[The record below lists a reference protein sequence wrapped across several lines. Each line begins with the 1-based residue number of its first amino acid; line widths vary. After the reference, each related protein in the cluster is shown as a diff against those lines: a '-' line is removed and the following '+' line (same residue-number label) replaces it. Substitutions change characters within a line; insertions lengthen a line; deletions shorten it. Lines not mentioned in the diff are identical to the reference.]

1 MMFFFFFSM
10 LGNMAFFFFS
20 TVWTLCLQM
29 FIEVDKGEVSTVK
42 RCYTWA
48 SPAMEAVTPG
58 AGGAYWKVWPWWG
71 AAAQPLEAG
80 EGWMDVVFFLPEGGR
95 GWRKNPV
102 ADVENAIIFFVEMKK
117 GRFEW
122 WSFFFWLVWWSKFF
136 VGVQGWI
143 KVERQNSF
151 SGNHRKR
158 PCSLGRRKPVTGL
171 KCSEHG

>member
-1 MMFFFFFSM
+1 MLPCCQSLRVDEKSTTSVRKRKATSDFFWGGVIWVELVMSNNFNKNHEWGWCFFFFFSM

-71 AAAQPLEAG
+71 AAAQPLEAVKD
-80 EGWMDVVFFLPEGGR
+80 GWMLFFFAGGGKGLAEKSGGR
-95 GWRKNPV
+95 CW
-102 ADVENAIIFFVEMKK
+102 ECHHFFCWNE
-117 GRFEW
+117 
-122 WSFFFWLVWWSKFF
+122 
-136 VGVQGWI
+136 
-143 KVERQNSF
+143 
-151 SGNHRKR
+151 KR
-158 PCSLGRRKPVTGL
+158 
-171 KCSEHG
+171 

>member
-1 MMFFFFFSM
+1 MNEDDVFFFFFSM

-80 EGWMDVVFFLPEGGR
+80 EGWMDVVFFCRRGEGVGGKIR
-95 GWRKNPV
+95 WQMLRMP
-102 ADVENAIIFFVEMKK
+102 
-117 GRFEW
+117 
-122 WSFFFWLVWWSKFF
+122 SFFLLKWKKVELSDGVFFLV
-136 VGVQGWI
+136 GLMI
-143 KVERQNSF
+143 KVFCWGPGVDKSWETKQLF
-151 SGNHRKR
+151 WKPPETPLLSG
-158 PCSLGRRKPVTGL
+158 
-171 KCSEHG
+171 